1 MILPYGSQN
10 ESYLQVKFHGVTHG
24 LCLQVSTKNK
34 HKKNQS
40 HPQLTLYCRRYLQ
53 TLKVTKELNM
63 KEKILTNVNSVYQVP
78 PIA

>member
-10 ESYLQVKFHGVTHG
+10 ESYLQVKFQGVTHG

-34 HKKNQS
+34 HKKSQS
-40 HPQLTLYCRRYLQ
+40 HPQLTLYCSMYRQ

-63 KEKILTNVNSVYQVP
+63 KEKILPHLNSV
-78 PIA
+78 